1 MAITIKPSKPDARNA
16 AIAPTAH
23 TYPTGMNRKLTGT
36 RAQARCQRRVR
47 SGEPAFTLIELL
59 VVIAILAILASLLL
73 PALSRAKY
81 SALNTRCISNL
92 RQLGLALHAYITE
105 NQAAPLLRTGRTG
118 IDAQWWYDALDVPKP
133 RIPRTGLLLDFG
145 WGDGFRTNVLG
156 GVFRCPLFK
165 GVGAKVTYQPTE
177 RVVEESVQPRTTYGY
192 NAWGCDTTAGRL
204 GLGGYDPGMTTS
216 ATLWPNGADN
226 TVATRDAAIVSPVRL
241 IALGDGFNRST
252 KSDLDAAPSLA
263 GTIAPFVDLI
273 HGTSA
278 MSLTRFKQGRSFQ
291 AHHGRANRCFY
302 DGHVAPEDLRKDF
315 GSDEE
320 LRSWN
325 TDDLPHRDMLR

>member
-1 MAITIKPSKPDARNA
+1 MR
-16 AIAPTAH
+16 IAERPEN
-23 TYPTGMNRKLTGT
+23 G
-36 RAQARCQRRVR
+36 RR
-47 SGEPAFTLIELL
+47 GGFTLIELL
-59 VVIAILAILASLLL
+59 VVIAIIAILASLLL

-105 NQAAPLLRTGRTG
+105 NEAAPLLRSGQTD
-118 IDAQWWYDALDVPKP
+118 IDAQWWYDALDVPQQ
-133 RIPRTGLLLDFG
+133 RIPRTGLSMNFG
-145 WGDGFRTNVLG
+145 FGDVSRASVLG
-156 GVFRCPLFK
+156 GVFRCPLFR
-165 GVGAKVTYQPTE
+165 GVGAKVTYVTTGKII
-177 RVVEESVQPRTTYGY
+177 EESVQPQTTYGY
-192 NAWGCDTTAGRL
+192 NAWGCDTAAGRL
-204 GLGGYDPGMTTS
+204 GLGGYNPGMTTS
-216 ATLWPNGADN
+216 ATLWPSHADN
-226 TVATRDAAIVSPVRL
+226 TVATRDAAIVSPARL

-252 KSDLDAAPSLA
+252 KGNLDAAPSLG

-273 HGTSA
+273 HGTST
-278 MSLTRFKQGRSFQ
+278 MSLTRFKQGKSFQ